1 MKYIR
6 EGFKDSMTVE
16 VIEDAAHHVPLDSP
30 LELVSL
36 INTYLQE
43 WKENK

>member
-6 EGFKDSMTVE
+6 EAFKESMTVE

-30 LELVSL
+30 LELVNL
-36 INTYLQE
+36 FEQLFRRMG
-43 WKENK
+43 K